1 MPVRVGVIGLGV
13 MGADH
18 ARTLH
23 RMVANAVV
31 IAVTDLN
38 TDRSAQLSAEIESA
52 SVASDGIALINDD
65 EVDAVIIASHDSTH
79 AELATAC
86 VKAGKP
92 VLCEKPLAP
101 STEEAA
107 SVVATENGTGLISLG
122 FNRRFDL
129 AFAELR
135 STVQSG
141 DLGEP
146 LLVHFSHRNVESY
159 PGADSAFSITGS
171 AIHEFDTVPW
181 LLDSPIVEVSWH
193 APKRSRRVSDTLQ
206 DPQIMLLRT
215 ADGVL
220 TTAETFINAA
230 YGYDVRC
237 EVVCETGAVH
247 VAKPDNTVVDAAGRC
262 GTMYPR
268 DWRPRFADSYR
279 RELQAWVD
287 AITSGNPTPLATAHD
302 GLAAS
307 AVADA
312 VITSM
317 NGGGKTVAVT
327 IPEI

>member
-1 MPVRVGVIGLGV
+1 MPVRIGVIGLGV

-18 ARTLH
+18 VRTLH
-23 RMVANAVV
+23 GMVANAVV
-31 IAVTDLN
+31 TRVTDIN
-38 TDRSAQLSAEIESA
+38 AERSAQLGAEIESA
-52 SVASDGIALINDD
+52 TVSSDGMELINDRD
-65 EVDAVIIASHDSTH
+65 VDAVIIASHDSTH

-101 STEEAA
+101 TSDEAA
-107 SVVATENGTGLISLG
+107 GVVAAENGAGLISLG
-122 FNRRFDL
+122 FNRRFDP

-135 STVQSG
+135 SVAQSG
-141 DLGEP
+141 DLGAP

-181 LLDSPIVEVSWH
+181 LLGSPIVEVSWH
-193 APKRSRRVSDTLQ
+193 APKRSGRVPEKLQ
-206 DPQIMLLRT
+206 DPQLMLLRT

-230 YGYDVRC
+230 FGYDVRC
-237 EVVCETGAVH
+237 EVVCETGAVQ
-247 VAKPDNTVVDAAGRC
+247 VTKPDHTTVDVSGRR
-262 GTMYPR
+262 GTRYPS

-279 RELQAWVD
+279 RELQAWVG
-287 AITSGNPTPLATAHD
+287 AIMSGSPTPLATARD

-307 AVADA
+307 AVAEA
-312 VITSM
+312 VVTSM
-317 NGGGKTVAVT
+317 NSGGKTVTVT

>member
-1 MPVRVGVIGLGV
+1 MAVRVGIIGLGV

-23 RMVANAVV
+23 RSVASAVV
-31 IAVTDLN
+31 TRVTDID
-38 TDRSAQLSAEIESA
+38 TERSAQLSAEITSA
-52 SVASDGIALINDD
+52 AVSTDGIALINDD
-65 EVDAVIIASHDSTH
+65 EVDAVLIASHDSTH
-79 AELATAC
+79 AALTMAC

-101 STEEAA
+101 TTKEAA
-107 SVVATENGTGLISLG
+107 AVVAAENGAGLISLG
-122 FNRRFDL
+122 FNRRFDP

-135 STVQSG
+135 STIRSG
-141 DLGEP
+141 DLGNP
-146 LLVHFSHRNVESY
+146 LLVHFSHRNVASY

-171 AIHEFDTVPW
+171 AVHEFDTVPW
-181 LLDSPIVEVSWH
+181 LLGSPIVEVSWH
-193 APKRSRRVSDTLQ
+193 APKRSSRVSEKLQ

-237 EVVCETGAVH
+237 EVVCETGAVQ
-247 VAKPDNTVVDAAGRC
+247 VTKPDRTVIDAAGRR
-262 GTMYPR
+262 GTGYPA

-279 RELQAWVD
+279 RELQAWVG
-287 AITSGNPTPLATAHD
+287 AIISGTATPLASARD

-327 IPEI
+327 VPEI